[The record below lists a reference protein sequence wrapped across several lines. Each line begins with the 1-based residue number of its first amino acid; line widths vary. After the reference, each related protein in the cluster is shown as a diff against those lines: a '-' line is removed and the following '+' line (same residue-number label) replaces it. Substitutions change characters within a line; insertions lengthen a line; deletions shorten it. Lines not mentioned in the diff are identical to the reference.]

1 MGSLLAKFIYPHFHN
16 NHRPYALRHRSL
28 FLFTILLATTQI
40 ATNIVSGDLKILGYA
55 TNISK
60 NEIISLTNKERGS
73 KGLSHLKENLLLSEA
88 AALKAADMFEDDYW
102 AHFAPDGT
110 SPWYFFKQTGYSYT
124 WAGENLARD
133 FQSST
138 GVIGGWMASTAGHK
152 ENILNSN
159 FTEIGVA
166 VKNGILQGE
175 ETTLVVQLFAKPV
188 SYLASTPSG
197 EPVAEGTKVK
207 DSLTLESGEAVESS
221 LVNEQ
226 VGAKFDEE
234 VVAGSGSSPTV
245 LSVLENLSTSQKT
258 SFGLLFI
265 LGSLFAVDSAVIF
278 RRKHDRESSHSG
290 IHASVVLILMATL
303 LAQSIGSIV

>member
-28 FLFTILLATTQI
+28 FFFIILLAVAQVSS
-40 ATNIVSGDLKILGYA
+40 NILSGDLKILGYS

-60 NEIISLTNKERGS
+60 SEIISLTNKERGS
-73 KGLSHLKENLLLSEA
+73 KGLSHLKENVLLSEA
-88 AALKAADMFEDDYW
+88 AALKATDMFEDDYW

-110 SPWYFFKQTGYSYT
+110 SPWYFFKQTGYSYS

-138 GVIGGWMASTAGHK
+138 GVMVGWMASTAGHK

-188 SYLASTPSG
+188 SYLASTPLEES
-197 EPVAEGTKVK
+197 VAGGTKVK
-207 DSLTLESGEAVESS
+207 DSLTLESGKEIENSS
-221 LVNEQ
+221 VNEQ
-226 VGAKFDEE
+226 VGSKLDEGI
-234 VVAGSGSSPTV
+234 VGDSGSNATV

-258 SFGLLFI
+258 SFGLLFV

-278 RRKHDRESSHSG
+278 RRKHARENSHSG
-290 IHASVVLILMATL
+290 IHASVVIILMATL

>member
-28 FLFTILLATTQI
+28 FLFIILLAGTQV
-40 ATNIVSGDLKILGYA
+40 ASNIVSGDLKILGYS

-60 NEIISLTNKERGS
+60 DEIISLTNSERGS
-73 KGLSHLKENLLLSEA
+73 KGLSRLKENVLLSEA
-88 AALKAADMFEDDYW
+88 AALKATDMFEDDYW

-110 SPWYFFKQTGYSYT
+110 SPWYFFKQTGYSYS

-138 GVIGGWMASTAGHK
+138 GVMAGWMSSTAGHK
-152 ENILNSN
+152 ENILNNN

-166 VKNGILQGE
+166 VRNGILQGE

-188 SYLASTPSG
+188 SYLASTPS
-197 EPVAEGTKVK
+197 EESVAEGTKVK
-207 DSLTLESGEAVESS
+207 DSFTLESGEEVESS
-221 LVNEQ
+221 SADEQ
-226 VGAKFDEE
+226 VVTKLDEG
-234 VVAGSGSSPTV
+234 VVGGSEGNTIV
-245 LSVLENLSTSQKT
+245 LSALENLSTSQKT

-265 LGSLFAVDSAVIF
+265 LGSLFAADSVVIF
-278 RRKHDRESSHSG
+278 RRKHDRENSHSG

>member
-28 FLFTILLATTQI
+28 FLFIILLAGTQV
-40 ATNIVSGDLKILGYA
+40 ASNIVSGDLKILGYS

-60 NEIISLTNKERGS
+60 DEIISLTNSERGS
-73 KGLSHLKENLLLSEA
+73 KGLSQLKENVLLSEA
-88 AALKAADMFEDDYW
+88 AALKATDMFEDDYW

-110 SPWYFFKQTGYSYT
+110 SPWYFFKQTGYSYS

-138 GVIGGWMASTAGHK
+138 GVIGGWMSSTAGHK

-188 SYLASTPSG
+188 SYLASTPS
-197 EPVAEGTKVK
+197 EESVAEGTKVR
-207 DSLTLESGEAVESS
+207 DSFTLESGEEVESS
-221 LVNEQ
+221 SADEQ
-226 VGAKFDEE
+226 VVTKLDEG
-234 VVAGSGSSPTV
+234 VVGGSEGNTIV
-245 LSVLENLSTSQKT
+245 LSALENLSTSQKT

-265 LGSLFAVDSAVIF
+265 LGSLFAVDSVVIF
-278 RRKHDRESSHSG
+278 RRKHDRENSHSG

>member
-1 MGSLLAKFIYPHFHN
+1 M
-16 NHRPYALRHRSL
+16 RHRSL
-28 FLFTILLATTQI
+28 FLFIILLAGTQV
-40 ATNIVSGDLKILGYA
+40 ASNIVSGDLKILGYS

-60 NEIISLTNKERGS
+60 DEIISLTNSERGS
-73 KGLSHLKENLLLSEA
+73 KGLSQLKENVLLSEA
-88 AALKAADMFEDDYW
+88 AALKATDMFEDDYW

-110 SPWYFFKQTGYSYT
+110 SPWYFFKQTGYSYS

-138 GVIGGWMASTAGHK
+138 GVIGGWMSSTAGHK

-188 SYLASTPSG
+188 SYLASTPS
-197 EPVAEGTKVK
+197 EESVAEGTKVR
-207 DSLTLESGEAVESS
+207 DSFTLESGEEVESS
-221 LVNEQ
+221 SADEQ
-226 VGAKFDEE
+226 VVTKLDEG
-234 VVAGSGSSPTV
+234 VVGGSEGNTIV
-245 LSVLENLSTSQKT
+245 LSALENLSTSQKT

-265 LGSLFAVDSAVIF
+265 LGSLFAVDSVVIF
-278 RRKHDRESSHSG
+278 RRKHDRENSHSG